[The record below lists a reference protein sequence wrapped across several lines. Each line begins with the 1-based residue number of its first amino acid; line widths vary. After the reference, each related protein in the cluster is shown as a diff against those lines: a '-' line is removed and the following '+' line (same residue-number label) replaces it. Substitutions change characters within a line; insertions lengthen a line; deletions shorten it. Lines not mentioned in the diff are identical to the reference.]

1 MKTVIAFSALVAS
14 TVAQA
19 GYFGVM
25 SARSASPVHLLPVQA
40 RGGAFFLGGE
50 ASSYCPPSLPEGSC
64 PSGNSTVFAGGQ
76 GTLSLGVVVPGGQ
89 QVYVGPD
96 GALGYTPPH
105 STSKPE
111 GSIVEGWNKTEAGTF
126 GHLSI
131 GDGLVACPAGEGK
144 GYQVYG
150 QIEGVELGSD
160 CLGFSALTVNAT
172 GPGAWQY

>member
-1 MKTVIAFSALVAS
+1 M
-14 TVAQA
+14 
-19 GYFGVM
+19 
-25 SARSASPVHLLPVQA
+25 
-40 RGGAFFLGGE
+40 
-50 ASSYCPPSLPEGSC
+50 
-64 PSGNSTVFAGGQ
+64 
-76 GTLSLGVVVPGGQ
+76 SLGVVVPGGQ
-89 QVYVGPD
+89 QGKKRVHIPNNGHGTNIGIVYVGPD

-160 CLGFSALTVNAT
+160 CLGFSALTGMCLIECHGLLVS
-172 GPGAWQY
+172 